1 VGHCDKGSIVVV
13 FDTKNNIFVKFI
25 LQLTEPILSPIRSL
39 LENTSFGKNST
50 VDFSPVIALLILWV
64 VSGFIDIMI

>member
-39 LENTSFGKNST
+39 LENTSFGKT
-50 VDFSPVIALLILWV
+50 QR
-64 VSGFIDIMI
+64 